1 MFTKKLFTLSDEVN
15 GLLGIYSNKKM
26 AWEKAIEY
34 LETDRLKNDKNNV
47 GNYVQ
52 MCRKMKE
59 DKKIMIEDKNGFGRV
74 IIDEWEINK

>member
-34 LETDRLKNDKNNV
+34 FKTNNLKNDKNNV

-59 DKKIMIEDKNGFGRV
+59 DKTIRLEPKSGFNSLT
-74 IIDEWEINK
+74 IDEWEINK